1 MKNWINK
8 YQQGNKLV
16 NIDGKYVDI
25 NSPEYKKLYNKG
37 IGAKDKQGNWITSK
51 SNLPEV
57 TVTAPK
63 KEGFWK
69 QYANKITK
77 ESSDNLLSAVLSP
90 ITAIINLPQA
100 AATYATTGKVQNP
113 SEALNIKN
121 PIGQLAT
128 DLTLDP
134 LNLLGVG
141 IASKIGKTT
150 EVLNSSKL
158 SNKIADIAS
167 KSPSRINNL
176 ISEVST
182 IPNRVTYN
190 AEKASNELEAGN
202 KFLENWFNH
211 PETFKR
217 IGDLKEADIDKDS
230 WTHLQ
235 RNINKEKYL
244 TNFETTKNN
253 LYNIIRG
260 NDPVFGVGVRGTSG
274 YDLDKFQPSNYRQN
288 LVNKYSKGIT
298 STAVHEGAHGA
309 TNGISGMSDS
319 FQDLMNGMINQ
330 DKIKTDYDKYLA
342 EPDEVYA
349 RLMEI
354 RHLAGLKPGEV
365 VTKERLKQGL
375 LNNPNT
381 TNSISDSFFN
391 LIKDNKT
398 LIKVLNTAPAAGFGL
413 YATKND

>member
-8 YQQGNKLV
+8 YQGNKLV

-25 NSPEYKKLYNKG
+25 TSPEYKKLYNKG

-69 QYANKITK
+69 QYANKITND
-77 ESSDNLLSAVLSP
+77 SSNDLLSAIISP
-90 ITAIINLPQA
+90 ITAITNLPQA
-100 AATYATTGKVQNP
+100 ATTYAATGKVQNP

-121 PIGQLAT
+121 PIGQVAT
-128 DLTLDP
+128 DLALDP
-134 LNLLGVG
+134 LNIIGLGA
-141 IASKIGKTT
+141 ISKVGKTT
-150 EVLNSSKL
+150 RVLNASKL

-176 ISEVST
+176 ISEAST
-182 IPNRVTYN
+182 IPNRITYN
-190 AEKASNELEAGN
+190 STKANKELEIGN

-217 IGDLKEADIDKDS
+217 IGDLKEIDVDKDS
-230 WTHLQ
+230 WNHLQ
-235 RNINKEKYL
+235 RSINRNGYS

-253 LYNIIRG
+253 LYNIIKG
-260 NDPVFGVGVRGTSG
+260 NEPVFGIDVRGNSG

-288 LVNKYSKGIT
+288 LVNRYSKGIT
-298 STAVHEGAHGA
+298 STTVHEGAHGA

-319 FQDLMNGMINQ
+319 FQNLMNEMINH
-330 DKIKTDYDKYLA
+330 DKIKTSYDKYLA
-342 EPDEVYA
+342 EPDEIYA
-349 RLMEI
+349 RLMEMRYLSGI
-354 RHLAGLKPGEV
+354 KPGEI
-365 VTKERLKQGL
+365 VTKEKLKQGL
-375 LNNPNT
+375 LNNPNVDR
-381 TNSISDSFFN
+381 SIPNEFVN

-413 YATKND
+413 YTTKND